1 MGSEDGETLQI
12 NCSFKTPS
20 REWDDKL
27 QDAPAVP
34 RRLGKR
40 PPRTPYTARAQ
51 DILVRPQSPSARP
64 SPALSGINPC
74 RNP

>member
-27 QDAPAVP
+27 QDAP
-34 RRLGKR
+34 GC
-40 PPRTPYTARAQ
+40 
-51 DILVRPQSPSARP
+51 PSAAGEEAP
-64 SPALSGINPC
+64 PAHHTPPASKTFS
-74 RNP
+74 